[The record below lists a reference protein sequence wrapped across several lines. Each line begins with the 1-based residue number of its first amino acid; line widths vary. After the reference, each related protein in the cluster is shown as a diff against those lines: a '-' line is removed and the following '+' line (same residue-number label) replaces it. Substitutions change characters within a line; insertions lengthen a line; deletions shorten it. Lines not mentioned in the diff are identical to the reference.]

1 MHTRFRDLIYVV
13 NESTEDVGFRIQPDR
28 PFYRIR
34 EMRSL
39 EYWDP
44 PSGVIPGRQTYLFKF
59 MEDPV
64 DIGQRA
70 GAPEYEFRAS

>member
-13 NESTEDVGFRIQPDR
+13 NESTEDVGFRIQTDR

-39 EYWDP
+39 EYWDQ

-59 MEDPV
+59 MESTSVP
-64 DIGQRA
+64 G
-70 GAPEYEFRAS
+70 